1 MRITAVRIVHILL
14 LPKGSDRQGD
24 GMGGG
29 QTYLIYSEA
38 KTSLFVRNKL
48 QAGSSAATTMQS
60 IGRVFFVSNLP
71 E

>member
-14 LPKGSDRQGD
+14 LPKGNGRQDD
-24 GMGGG
+24 GMGG

>member
-1 MRITAVRIVHILL
+1 MRITAVHIVHILL
-14 LPKGSDRQGD
+14 GPKGSDRG
-24 GMGGG
+24 GKGSGG

-48 QAGSSAATTMQS
+48 QAGRGAATAMQS